1 MLTYLLKRS
10 DPAFYGWRMV
20 MVAFFVDFI
29 AVGFFFYS
37 YGVFFKAIAAEF
49 GDSRLGVSIGV
60 SVVQGV
66 GAVMAPFI
74 GRALDRFPI
83 KLVMGLGA
91 VSMGSGFLL
100 LGFVETPLQFYLVL
114 GAFIGFG
121 AGAMGQLAT
130 SKLVS
135 NWFVLKR
142 GTALGI
148 AATGISVSGVVMPAI
163 TAWLIAMF
171 GWRNGFV
178 TYGIITIM
186 VVVPI
191 VLRYVVTQPE
201 DMGLLPDGA
210 TEATSLPPPRAP
222 LRTGEFVRNPN
233 FWYLVTIIGM
243 LFCIQSA
250 TLIHM
255 VPRLTDR
262 GIDLV
267 SASFIASS
275 AAFFGIMGKV
285 IYGALVDRWDV
296 RHALWMAIGF
306 QVTGQLFMLFVPGYL
321 AFMVGASLFGF
332 GMGGIVPMQGAVVGA
347 AFGRESFG
355 RVLGAM
361 RPAMSVIHLI
371 GVPYA
376 GWMFDVTGSY
386 DWAFISF
393 LFLYGI
399 TTLVVLGL
407 RVETRSLQRTPVI
420 PVMDTGPPDPA
431 VSVLDDP
438 ASHR

>member
-10 DPAFYGWRMV
+10 DPTFVGWRMV
-20 MVAFFVDFI
+20 AVAFFVDFI

-49 GDSRLGVSIGV
+49 GDSRLGVSIGI
-60 SVVQGV
+60 SVTQGV
-66 GAVMAPFI
+66 GAVLAPFI
-74 GRALDRFPI
+74 GRALDRYPLKRVI
-83 KLVMGLGA
+83 ATGA
-91 VSMGSGFLL
+91 IAMGSGFLL
-100 LGFVETPLQFYLVL
+100 LGFVQTPLQFYLVL
-114 GAFIGFG
+114 GVFIGFG

-148 AATGISVSGVVMPAI
+148 AATGISVSGVIMPAT
-163 TAWLIAMF
+163 TAWLIGEF
-171 GWRNGFV
+171 GWRNGFI
-178 TYGIITIM
+178 TYGIITLV
-186 VVVPI
+186 VVVPV
-191 VLRYVVTQPE
+191 VLRLVISRPE
-201 DMGLLPDGA
+201 DIGLLPDGE
-210 TEATSLPPPRAP
+210 TEATTLPPPKPA
-222 LRTGEFVRNPN
+222 LRTREFISNPN
-233 FWYLVTIIGM
+233 FWFLVAIIGL

-255 VPRLTDR
+255 VPQLTDR

-267 SASFIASS
+267 SASFIASCT
-275 AAFFGIMGKV
+275 AFFGILGKL

-296 RHALWMAIGF
+296 RRALWLGIGF
-306 QVTGQLFMLFVPGYL
+306 QVTGQLFMLLTDGYAGFL
-321 AFMVGASLFGF
+321 VGASLFGF

-371 GVPYA
+371 GVPFA
-376 GWMFDVTGSY
+376 GWMYDVTGSY
-386 DWAFISF
+386 DPAFQTF
-393 LFLYGI
+393 LVLY
-399 TTLVVLGL
+399 LVTAMVVAGL
-407 RVETRSLQRTPVI
+407 KVETRSAHRRPV
-420 PVMDTGPPDPA
+420 
-431 VSVLDDP
+431 
-438 ASHR
+438 